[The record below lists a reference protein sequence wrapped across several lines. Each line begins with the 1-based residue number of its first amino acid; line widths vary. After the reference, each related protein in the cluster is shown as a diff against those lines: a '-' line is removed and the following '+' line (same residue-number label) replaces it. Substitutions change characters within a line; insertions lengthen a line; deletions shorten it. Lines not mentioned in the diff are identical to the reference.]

1 MITGLKTSGP
11 VAYRSVVVPID
22 FAGTDESFTEIRLS
36 SGFMFWD
43 IDYAAMDYSENEIF
57 KIERQLPVMAI
68 DETGKIV
75 SSELSAADEK
85 YLIQPVPGNV
95 TTITYN
101 YHQPADGQSQTYILH
116 SKGWYE
122 TKREF
127 KGKPDI
133 AFLQQFKKAGAFSKF
148 SLDTYR
154 KEQALL
160 ETTAKK

>member
-1 MITGLKTSGP
+1 
-11 VAYRSVVVPID
+11 
-22 FAGTDESFTEIRLS
+22 
-36 SGFMFWD
+36 GFLFWD
-43 IDYAAMDYSENEIF
+43 IDYAAMDYSENEILS
-57 KIERQLPVMAI
+57 IEKQLPVLAT

-75 SSELSAADEK
+75 SNELSAADAK

-101 YHQPADGQSQTYILH
+101 YHKPVDGQAQTYILH

-133 AFLQQFKKAGAFSKF
+133 AFLQQFKKAGSFPKF
-148 SLDTYR
+148 SMELY
-154 KEQALL
+154 KAEQASL
-160 ETTAKK
+160 ETTVKK